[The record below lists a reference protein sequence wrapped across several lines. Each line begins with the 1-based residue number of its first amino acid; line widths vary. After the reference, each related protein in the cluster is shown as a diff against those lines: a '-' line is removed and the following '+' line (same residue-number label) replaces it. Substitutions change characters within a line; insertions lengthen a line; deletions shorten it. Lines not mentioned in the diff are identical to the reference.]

1 MHSKTSF
8 SIRLAALIIIGASAW
23 FLCVPAAQA
32 VSPAPD
38 GGYAGNNTAEGT
50 SALFSLTSGVD
61 NTGLGYQ
68 ALDHNTT
75 GNYNTAEGF
84 RALFSNTSGAQN
96 TATGV
101 NALAINST
109 GNFNT
114 ANGTSA
120 LYSNTNS
127 YNTADGYEALYH
139 NTSGFD
145 NTGIGDEALF
155 NNSTGISNTAVG
167 GEALYSNTGANANTA
182 VGREALRHTTDGDG
196 NTAVGTSALQN
207 NTHGTLNTALGY
219 SAGSSLTTGEN
230 NIDIGYNVTG
240 VAGESNT
247 VRVGDTDI
255 TDTYI
260 RGISGVTIS
269 GGAAVY
275 VNSNGKLGTITS
287 SARFKEE
294 VQSMDKASEAILSLK
309 PVTFRY
315 KKELDPS
322 RIAQFGLVAEEVE
335 KVDPDLVARDEQGKA
350 YTVRY
355 EAINAM
361 LLNEFLKEH
370 KRVEEQQDTIEQLKR
385 NFQMVSAQQQ
395 RAIEELSAQL
405 KEQASLIQKVGAQP
419 TVARLVPNKSEPQI
433 AFNR

>member
-1 MHSKTSF
+1 MHPKTSF
-8 SIRLAALIIIGASAW
+8 SIRLAALIIIGGSAW
-23 FLCVPAAQA
+23 FLGVSGAQA
-32 VSPAPD
+32 VSPPPD

-68 ALDHNTT
+68 TLDHNTI
-75 GNYNTAEGF
+75 GNYNTAAGF
-84 RALFSNTSGAQN
+84 RALFNNTTGAQN

-101 NALAINST
+101 NALAINRT

-114 ANGTSA
+114 ANGFSA
-120 LYSNTNS
+120 LYFNTNS

-155 NNSTGISNTAVG
+155 TNSTGVSNTAIG
-167 GEALYSNTGANANTA
+167 GEALYGNIDGNNNAA
-182 VGREALRHTTDGDG
+182 AGREALRHNTHGNSNTAFGNMSLQNNTAG
-196 NTAVGTSALQN
+196 AFNTAVGFDA
-207 NTHGTLNTALGY
+207 GLN
-219 SAGSSLTTGEN
+219 LTTGDN

-247 VRVGDTDI
+247 IRIGDTDI

-269 GGAAVY
+269 GGAAVL
-275 VNSNGKLGTITS
+275 VNSNGKLGTMTS
-287 SARFKEE
+287 SARFKDEI
-294 VQSMDKASEAILSLK
+294 QPMDKASEVILSLK

-322 RIAQFGLVAEEVE
+322 RIAQFGLVAEDVE
-335 KVDPDLVARDEQGKA
+335 KVNPDLVARDEQGKA

-395 RAIEELSAQL
+395 RAIEELNAQL
-405 KEQASLIQKVGAQP
+405 KEQASLIQKVAAQP
-419 TVARLVPNKSEPQI
+419 TVARLVPNKSEPEV
-433 AFNR
+433 ALSR

>member
-1 MHSKTSF
+1 MNSKTSIG
-8 SIRLAALIIIGASAW
+8 IRFFGLIIAAASAW
-23 FLCVPAAQA
+23 FLCLPTTQA

-38 GGYAGNNTAEGT
+38 GGYPGNNTAEGT
-50 SALFSLTSGVD
+50 LALFTLTSGAD

-68 ALDHNTT
+68 ALYHNTT
-75 GNYNTAEGF
+75 GNYNTGDGF
-84 RALFSNTSGAQN
+84 RALFSNTNGTQN

-101 NALAINST
+101 NALAINAT
-109 GNFNT
+109 GSYNT
-114 ANGTSA
+114 ANGTNA

-127 YNTADGYEALYH
+127 YNTADGYAALFH

-155 NNSTGISNTAVG
+155 TNSNGFSNTAIG
-167 GEALYSNTGANANTA
+167 GEALFENIDGSNNTA
-182 VGREALRHTTDGDG
+182 AGREALRHNTHAQG
-196 NTAVGTSALQN
+196 NTAFGSAALQN
-207 NTHGTLNTALGY
+207 NTAGTFNTALGFA
-219 SAGSSLTTGEN
+219 AGSNLSTGNN

-240 VAGESNT
+240 VVGESNT
-247 VRVGDTDI
+247 IRIGDTDI

-287 SARFKEE
+287 SIRFKDD
-294 VQSMDKASEAILSLK
+294 VKLMDKSSESILSLK

-315 KKELDPS
+315 KKELDPN
-322 RIAQFGLVAEEVE
+322 RIIQFGLVAEEVE
-335 KVDPDLVARDEQGKA
+335 KVNPDLVARDEQGKA

-370 KRVEEQQDTIEQLKR
+370 EIVAEQQRTIAKL
-385 NFQMVSAQQQ
+385 NSDFQIVSAQQQ
-395 RAIEELSAQL
+395 RAIELLSGQV
-405 KEQASLIQKVGAQP
+405 KEQASLIQKVSAQL
-419 TVARLVPNKSEPQI
+419 VAARPSASKSEQQL
-433 AFNR
+433 ALNR